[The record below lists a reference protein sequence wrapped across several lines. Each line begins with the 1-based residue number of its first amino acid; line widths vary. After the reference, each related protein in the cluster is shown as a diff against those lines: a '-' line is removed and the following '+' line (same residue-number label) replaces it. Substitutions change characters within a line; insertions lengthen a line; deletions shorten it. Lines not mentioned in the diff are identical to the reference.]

1 MIHLHIYFRIIYVD
15 KFWFY
20 IFVHLYFFIGM
31 MKENGG
37 IGHSDGRTNVRTAE
51 RGAGQ
56 PVMMEL
62 VGSIARTAPGA
73 RARIRNAP
81 FG

>member
-1 MIHLHIYFRIIYVD
+1 MLTNFGFTFLFI
-15 KFWFY
+15 Y
-20 IFVHLYFFIGM
+20 IFYWND
-31 MKENGG
+31 ERERG